1 VEFVVH
7 NRVAKEGSNEM
18 NRNKVKRILAHLI
31 KAQALLD
38 SMGETDK
45 EEILETYNENRTL
58 QYCLRWG
65 INTAEEVL
73 HDFPGRV
80 KK

>member
-1 VEFVVH
+1 
-7 NRVAKEGSNEM
+7 M
-18 NRNKVKRILAHLI
+18 NRKKIKRILAHLT

-38 SMGETDK
+38 SMGEGDK
-45 EEILETYNENRTL
+45 EKILETYNEGRTL
-58 QYCLRWG
+58 QYCMRWG

-73 HDFPGRV
+73 RDFPGRI

>member
-1 VEFVVH
+1 
-7 NRVAKEGSNEM
+7 M
-18 NRNKVKRILAHLI
+18 NRKIIKRILAHLT

-38 SMGETDK
+38 SMGEGDK
-45 EEILETYNENRTL
+45 EKLLETYNESRTL
-58 QYCLRWG
+58 QYCMRWG

-73 HDFPGRV
+73 RDFPGRV

>member
-1 VEFVVH
+1 
-7 NRVAKEGSNEM
+7 M
-18 NRNKVKRILAHLI
+18 NRNKVKRLLAHLN

-38 SMGETDK
+38 SMSDKDK
-45 EEILETYNENRTL
+45 EKILNLHNESATL

-65 INTAEEVL
+65 ITAAENIIE
-73 HDFPGRV
+73 DYPGRV